1 MSKISELWAKRI
13 IAGDKTY
20 AEVPAK
26 LKDEVATV
34 LEESGHK
41 ELVVDK

>member
-1 MSKISELWAKRI
+1 MKISELWSTRI

-26 LKDEVATV
+26 LKDEVATI
-34 LEESGHK
+34 LKESGHE
-41 ELVVDK
+41 ELVSEK

>member
-1 MSKISELWAKRI
+1 MSKIAELWAERI

-26 LKDEVATV
+26 LKDQVAEA
-34 LEESGHK
+34 LK
-41 ELVVDK
+41 EAGQKI

>member
-1 MSKISELWAKRI
+1 MSKISELWANRI

-26 LKDEVATV
+26 LKDEVITV